1 MTSISRPD
9 SVPPPTLV
17 AAWERLG
24 VLCPEKVPLWAAHWI
39 VAGYDGERLVYL
51 AGLRGDDPRDVH
63 DALPGALQDC
73 DVRWPESDVAAATV
87 AFAHLARMH
96 VAGQAGALWV
106 AQQVEEMV
114 LNTGYSDGVMSLP
127 LGHVYGI
134 ADAWGAGWA
143 GTDEQLAAAVRA
155 ACEEQLAGSPATP

>member
-1 MTSISRPD
+1 M
-9 SVPPPTLV
+9 
-17 AAWERLG
+17 
-24 VLCPEKVPLWAAHWI
+24 
-39 VAGYDGERLVYL
+39 
-51 AGLRGDDPRDVH
+51 
-63 DALPGALQDC
+63 
-73 DVRWPESDVAAATV
+73 
-87 AFAHLARMH
+87 
-96 VAGQAGALWV
+96 WV